1 MESGMSGRKAWVR
14 GLRIDITPL
23 RTSTDFRTVFASRTI
38 TLLGSQATEVALL
51 IQAKQLTG
59 SALDV
64 GLLGAVE
71 LIPLVVFGLYG
82 GTLADRLDRRRVA
95 RWSEA
100 GLCCLAVAL
109 AVNASLPRPALWPLY
124 VIAAA
129 TMALAALQRP
139 SLDAS
144 VPRLVARDQLT
155 AASALLSLSA
165 NASSIAG
172 SALGG
177 LLAAGPGPA
186 SVYVTDAASF
196 AVSFVLLCLLRPLP
210 ATRQPSGGQHAPGG
224 RALLAGLR
232 YAVGR
237 QELVGSYLADLAAM
251 TLAYPGAL
259 IPFVAAS
266 LHAPWA
272 AGLMFSA
279 TSAGAFAA
287 SALSGWAGRVRRHG
301 RAIALAAA
309 AWGAAI
315 ACFGLVP
322 DLALALACLAV
333 AGAADMLS
341 GVFRDTLWNQ
351 TIPDSMRGRLAG
363 VEVLSYGLGPS
374 AGQLRAGAVAT
385 LTSPGVSLWSGG
397 VACVASVGLVCLLL
411 PGFSRYRAPL
421 EGGAV
426 SAGPMDLQPAHES
439 RPDASHLQ
447 DAHHDQQPATDLHDP
462 AGVPARETESLDPSL
477 EHRRHD
483 DERNAETQAVD
494 ER

>member
-1 MESGMSGRKAWVR
+1 MESGMSGRKPWVR
-14 GLRIDITPL
+14 GLRIDLTPL
-23 RTSTDFRTVFASRTI
+23 RASADFRAVFASRTI

-95 RWSEA
+95 RWSEV

-144 VPRLVARDQLT
+144 VPRLVARGQLT

-186 SVYVTDAASF
+186 SVYVADAASF

-210 ATRQPSGGQHAPGG
+210 ATRQASGGQNPPGG

-385 LTSPGVSLWSGG
+385 VTSPGVSLWSGG
-397 VACVASVGLVCLLL
+397 VACVAAVGLVCLLL

-426 SAGPMDLQPAHES
+426 SSGPVDLQPAHES
-439 RPDASHLQ
+439 GPGAGHLQ
-447 DAHHDQQPATDLHDP
+447 DADHDQQPATGLHDP
-462 AGVPARETESLDPSL
+462 AGVPARETESLDPPL

-483 DERNAETQAVD
+483 DEGEAEAHTID

>member
-1 MESGMSGRKAWVR
+1 MPGTKAWARRLHVD
-14 GLRIDITPL
+14 LTPL
-23 RTSTDFRTVFASRTI
+23 HGSADFRVVFASRTI

-51 IQAKQLTG
+51 VQAKQLTG

-71 LIPLVVFGLYG
+71 LVPLVIFGLYG

-100 GLCCLAVAL
+100 GLGCLAVAL

-124 VIAAA
+124 LIAAA

-144 VPRLVARDQLT
+144 VPRIVARDQLT

-165 NASSIAG
+165 NAASIAG
-172 SALGG
+172 AALGG
-177 LLAAGPGPA
+177 LLAAGPGPV
-186 SVYVTDAASF
+186 SVYAADAVSF
-196 AVSFVLLCLLRPLP
+196 AVSFVLLCRLRPLP
-210 ATRQPSGGQHAPGG
+210 AARAADDAEHPPGA

-232 YAVGR
+232 YALSR

-287 SALSGWAGRVRRHG
+287 SAFSGWAGRVRRHG

-309 AWGAAI
+309 GWGAAI
-315 ACFGLVP
+315 ACFGLAP

-351 TIPDSMRGRLAG
+351 TIPDAMRGRMAG

-385 LTSPGVSLWSGG
+385 VTSPRISLWSGG
-397 VACVASVGLVCLLL
+397 VACVAAVGLVCLLL
-411 PGFSRYRAPL
+411 PGFARYCARL
-421 EGGAV
+421 DGGVVLADPV
-426 SAGPMDLQPAHES
+426 DLQPAHED
-439 RPDASHLQ
+439 RPRAGHLQ
-447 DAHHDQQPATDLHDP
+447 DPDHDEQPAAGLHDP
-462 AGVPARETESLDPSL
+462 PGVPARETEPADPAL
-477 EHRRHD
+477 EHHRHD
-483 DERNAETQAVD
+483 EEGNAEA
-494 ER
+494 